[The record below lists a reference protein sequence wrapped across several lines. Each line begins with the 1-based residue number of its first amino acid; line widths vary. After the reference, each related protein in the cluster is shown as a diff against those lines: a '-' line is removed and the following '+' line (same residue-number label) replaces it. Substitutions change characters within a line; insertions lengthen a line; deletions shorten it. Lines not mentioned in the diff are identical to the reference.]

1 MLSCY
6 RVLDLTNEKGFLCG
20 KALGD
25 LGADV
30 IKIEKPGGDPSRNI
44 GPFYHD
50 IPDPEK
56 SLYWFAFNANKRSIT
71 LDIETADGREVFKNL
86 VKTADVVI
94 EVFKPGYVDDIGLGY
109 SVLSEVNPGIILT
122 SISGFGQKGPY
133 RDYNDRD
140 LAVWGLSGYMY
151 ITGEPDR
158 PPLVPSYPHAHLIGA
173 MNGAIGTV
181 IALNHRRL
189 TGRGQQVD
197 ACSHQ
202 GLCLAISIETKL
214 PWALSKVNVTREGRD
229 RMRVLAKDG
238 QVKIPLLWECKDGSI
253 AFFFWVG
260 PNFVEHNES
269 LIRWIRKSGV
279 DPGLLGT
286 RDWAKEG
293 WNKYTVEEVKQIRA
307 TLDGRVKNSDE
318 LDKHINEWT
327 VNYTPEQVMQMMQ
340 NAGVSAGVVARAQ
353 DSEADPQL
361 KAYDF
366 FREIEHPYLGKKKFF
381 HPPGFTLSDAT
392 AELHRPVF
400 LGEHTE
406 YICKDILGISDDDF
420 SRMQQDGVFD

>member
-25 LGADV
+25 FGADV
-30 IKIEKPGGDPSRNI
+30 IKIEKPGGEPARSL

-71 LDIETADGREVFKNL
+71 LDIETADGRELFKNL

-94 EVFKPGYVDDIGLGY
+94 ESFKPGYLDDIGLGY

-133 RDYNDRD
+133 RYYNDRD
-140 LAVWGLSGYMY
+140 LAVWALSGYLY

-158 PPLVPSYPHAHLIGA
+158 PPLAPSYPHAYLIGA
-173 MNGAIGTV
+173 MNGAIGTMV
-181 IALNHRRL
+181 ALSQRRF
-189 TGRGQQVD
+189 TGRGQRVD
-197 ACSHQ
+197 ASSHQ
-202 GLCLAISIETKL
+202 GLCFAISIETKL

-229 RMRVLAKDG
+229 RMKVMAKDG
-238 QVKIPLLWECKDGSI
+238 PVKIPLLWECKDGSV

-260 PNFVEHNES
+260 LNFVKHNES
-269 LIRWIRKSGV
+269 LVQWIRGSGV

-286 RDWAKEG
+286 WDWAKEG
-293 WNKYTVEEVKQIRA
+293 WNKYSMEEVKQIRG
-307 TLDGRVKNSDE
+307 TLETFFMKHTKMELHDGAMEYRIQ
-318 LDKHINEWT
+318 L
-327 VNYTPEQVMQMMQ
+327 TPVLTPKDLLEFPLFKE
-340 NAGVSAGVVARAQ
+340 R
-353 DSEADPQL
+353 E
-361 KAYDF
+361 F
-366 FREIEHPYLGKKKFF
+366 WREIEHPELGVKITY
-381 HPPGFTLSDAT
+381 PGGFVKTGIGDCGVRFRAPLIC
-392 AELHRPVF
+392 
-400 LGEHTE
+400 EHNE
-406 YICKDILGISDDDF
+406 DILHDEMNISQEDMVNMKQ
-420 SRMQQDGVFD
+420 RRII

>member
-25 LGADV
+25 FGADV
-30 IKIEKPGGDPSRNI
+30 IKIEKTGGELSRSL

-71 LDIETADGREVFKNL
+71 LDIETVDGREVFKNL

-94 EVFKPGYVDDIGLGY
+94 ESFKPGYLDDIGLGY

-122 SISGFGQKGPY
+122 SISGFGQRGPY

-140 LAVWGLSGYMY
+140 LAVWALSGYMY

-158 PPLVPSYPHAHLIGA
+158 PPLAPSYPHAHLIGA

-197 ACSHQ
+197 ASSHQ
-202 GLCLAISIETKL
+202 GLCFAISIETKL
-214 PWALSKVNVTREGRD
+214 PWALSKVNVAREGRD
-229 RMRVLAKDG
+229 RMRVFAT
-238 QVKIPLLWECKDGSI
+238 VVSPFS
-253 AFFFWVG
+253 
-260 PNFVEHNES
+260 
-269 LIRWIRKSGV
+269 SGW
-279 DPGLLGT
+279 DP
-286 RDWAKEG
+286 
-293 WNKYTVEEVKQIRA
+293 
-307 TLDGRVKNSDE
+307 
-318 LDKHINEWT
+318 
-327 VNYTPEQVMQMMQ
+327 
-340 NAGVSAGVVARAQ
+340 
-353 DSEADPQL
+353 
-361 KAYDF
+361 
-366 FREIEHPYLGKKKFF
+366 
-381 HPPGFTLSDAT
+381 
-392 AELHRPVF
+392 
-400 LGEHTE
+400 
-406 YICKDILGISDDDF
+406 ISW
-420 SRMQQDGVFD
+420 STTSHWSGG